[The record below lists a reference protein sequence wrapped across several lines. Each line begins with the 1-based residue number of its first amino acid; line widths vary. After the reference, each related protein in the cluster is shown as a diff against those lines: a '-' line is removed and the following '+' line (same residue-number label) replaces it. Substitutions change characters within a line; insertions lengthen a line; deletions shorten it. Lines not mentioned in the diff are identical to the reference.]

1 MRALSVQLSLA
12 LGSLLFVL
20 PVLLAGCDYDL
31 SEIPRKDDRLAPP
44 QPSTQGDDD
53 GGADEDAGPAD
64 AGAGADLGPP
74 PCDADAL
81 RCQGSEVQ
89 RCDDGAWV
97 DDHACGEASCN
108 SVTFDCNA
116 CNAGVTADGVL
127 ACARGRAEA
136 SGSAVFE
143 LDTEPLTDA
152 DQGKCGGKGSPEGVV
167 EWNAPETD
175 YWHFD
180 TLGSS
185 YDTVLYARD
194 CACDGPEL
202 GCNDDAGG
210 SESELVL
217 HVERGQ
223 RIACVIDGP
232 AGDKGRAVLN
242 AERVTCPS
250 FELDP
255 ASLPSTFTDRGG
267 DGSEAFRYQAP
278 AAGLYSFR
286 VTREGGLPA
295 GACVHDGPR
304 CEDPVLGCNDSAD
317 GYGAEVIRELRADQ
331 VVSLVVTLGGE
342 LSGELDF
349 TLDVHALAGSSCTTA
364 PLRDLQDGKGTL
376 VRASAGDLLTP
387 SCAPAGDV
395 RVESDGKAIGFSELR
410 YSFAYEPPE
419 ICNVYV
425 LSAFPATVYLLRDGC
440 SGPEV
445 ACAVSQPM
453 DTSDPML
460 PNRSELDVP
469 VTDDA
474 RNYLLAIESRDNL
487 ASTGAFTVSLGCI
500 Q

>member
-1 MRALSVQLSLA
+1 MHSFAVQLSLA
-12 LGSLLFVL
+12 SLLL
-20 PVLLAGCDYDL
+20 SLLAGCDYDL

-44 QPSTQGDDD
+44 MASTQGDDD
-53 GGADEDAGPAD
+53 GGSDEDAGRAAD
-64 AGAGADLGPP
+64 AGAAPDAGPP

-89 RCDDGAWV
+89 RCDDGEWV

-108 SVTFDCNA
+108 PVTFDCNL
-116 CNAGVTADGVL
+116 CNADVTDDGVL
-127 ACARGRAEA
+127 ACARGRAAA

-143 LDTEPLTDA
+143 LDTELLGDA
-152 DQGKCGGKGSPEGVV
+152 DQGTCGGKGSPEGVV
-167 EWNAPETD
+167 EWIASETD
-175 YWHFD
+175 YWQFD

-202 GCNDDAGG
+202 GCSDDAGG

-217 HVERGQ
+217 HAERGQ
-223 RIACVIDGP
+223 RIAFVIDGH

-255 ASLPSTFTDRGG
+255 ASLPSTFSDRGG
-267 DGSEAFRYQAP
+267 DGSEAFRYRAES
-278 AAGLYSFR
+278 AGLYSFR

-295 GACVHDGPR
+295 GVCVHDGPR
-304 CEDPVLGCNDSAD
+304 CEDPLLGCNDSAD
-317 GYGAEVIRELRADQ
+317 GYGAEVIRELRKDQ

-349 TLDVHALAGSSCTTA
+349 TLDVHALTGSTCTSS

-376 VRASAGDLLTP
+376 ARASAGHLLTP

-410 YSFAYEPPE
+410 YAFSYQPPE

-440 SGPEV
+440 GGAEV

-453 DTSDPML
+453 DTSDPAL

-474 RNYLLAIESRDNL
+474 RSYLLAIESRDNL
-487 ASTGAFTVSLGCI
+487 ASTGAFYVSLGCI